1 MKKIFLNSIIVLL
14 LVNTFIGC
22 AHKNSD
28 VTATD
33 TIGCRMLEFGGSEPI
48 ILITAPLGYI
58 IQKSGEA
65 FKDENEKRDLKEVCR
80 DVKYGISNKNKNA
93 EENAEKIGNLSSE
106 KNVSNYENKLN
117 SCIKS
122 HNILDFDATSV
133 DHWNR
138 EDIKA
143 QLTDC
148 HLRIKNGETEFELKN
163 YQDNK

>member
-33 TIGCRMLEFGGSEPI
+33 TIGCRMLEFGGSTPI

-65 FKDENEKRDLKEVCR
+65 FKDENEKRDLKEVCK
-80 DVKYGISNKNKNA
+80 DVKYGNNNNKIAEKNA
-93 EENAEKIGNLSSE
+93 EKFGNLSSE
-106 KNVSNYENKLN
+106 KSVSNYENKLN

-122 HNILDFDATSV
+122 HNILDFDATSAEQ
-133 DHWNR
+133 WNR
-138 EDIKA
+138 EDIKD
-143 QLTDC
+143 QLKNC